1 MTSVE
6 VVKTEERASFCS
18 EEDEEEKAVNGFQKS
33 MDTDEAPVVAEN
45 GSWQP
50 KEEAKFDPALFSL
63 PEDAIEECV
72 GNQFVERYKCHH
84 CDKSYKNIRSL
95 NQHFREVQ
103 VCRVCKMS
111 LPSVE
116 EFTSHILEDHTVG
129 ALCGVC
135 MNSFRSRARL
145 VEHVST
151 HTQLFIKKSDASR
164 SKKRNN

>member
-1 MTSVE
+1 M
-6 VVKTEERASFCS
+6 
-18 EEDEEEKAVNGFQKS
+18 
-33 MDTDEAPVVAEN
+33 EN
-45 GSWQP
+45 GSWVP
-50 KEEAKFDPALFSL
+50 KEEKKFDPTLYSAQDDVQNT
-63 PEDAIEECV
+63 EDGASS
-72 GNQFVERYKCHH
+72 QFIERYKCHH
-84 CDKSYKNIRSL
+84 CDKSYKNMRSL

-145 VEHVST
+145 VEHVRT
-151 HTQLFIKKSDASR
+151 HTQVTIKRPDGSR
-164 SKKRNN
+164 NKKNTTGKIMLANTPIVKQNWGGVWYAH